1 MVFYGKKVVPD
12 SRKRL
17 VRIGPGDEGL
27 LHFQW
32 LDRNLNVV
40 EDLFLDVLI
49 DSIRLF
55 FFLKRLFLRRSGAKA
70 KDDSQLCSSVNYYIN
85 RPFEFLDEEDPDAST
100 PFQVFE
106 DMLED
111 NISLRTGNLV
121 VPNLGAEVTSSSRPV
136 KLEDLQRILSNIG
149 GGGSSGDPDEGLGL
163 GDILKPDLIMPL
175 NETLPLEEGLTS
187 HLPEGHWTL
196 EDILDLL
203 QSPPF
208 RQQVLRTRQID
219 LSQVGINPSK
229 SKVDYITN
237 DNPIRPN
244 LNSLFLGNPDIS

>member
-1 MVFYGKKVVPD
+1 MGSLSAEDIPAMKLCLSFV
-12 SRKRL
+12 L
-17 VRIGPGDEGL
+17 GDKGL

-40 EDLFLDVLI
+40 EDVNQALGRVYILKFNIDDQKFFIWMQEPKIKMIHNCVALSTIILI
-49 DSIRLF
+49 VHLKDHIRLIG
-55 FFLKRLFLRRSGAKA
+55 FLVFYFLFIYLSYTL
-70 KDDSQLCSSVNYYIN
+70 Q
-85 RPFEFLDEEDPDAST
+85 FLDEEDPDAST

-111 NISLRTGNLV
+111 NISSRTGNLV
-121 VPNLGAEVTSSSRPV
+121 VPDLGAEVTSSSRPAGPRDV
-136 KLEDLQRILSNIG
+136 MIHVI
-149 GGGSSGDPDEGLGL
+149 GSSGDPDEGLGL

-208 RQQVLRTRQID
+208 RQQV
-219 LSQVGINPSK
+219 
-229 SKVDYITN
+229 
-237 DNPIRPN
+237 
-244 LNSLFLGNPDIS
+244 NSFT